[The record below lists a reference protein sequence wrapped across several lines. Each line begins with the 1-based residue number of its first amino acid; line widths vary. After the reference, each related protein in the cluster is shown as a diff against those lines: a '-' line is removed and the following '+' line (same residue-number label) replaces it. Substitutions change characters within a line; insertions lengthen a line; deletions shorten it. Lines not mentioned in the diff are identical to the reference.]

1 MQAPVRGANGLR
13 CFAGLSDGVESRV
26 VSGEEGE
33 SPLPSKS
40 KEVLDVSIEESVSCS
55 KERTMPRNSSM
66 PMMSVLF
73 SRANEVIC
81 DAMSPVT
88 RGEPCVDVYAS
99 KTRGRSIADN
109 LSPPCSWKR
118 ARTIPSSQRSMLA

>member
-13 CFAGLSDGVESRV
+13 CLAGLSDGVESRV

-88 RGEPCVDVYAS
+88 RGEP
-99 KTRGRSIADN
+99 
-109 LSPPCSWKR
+109 
-118 ARTIPSSQRSMLA
+118 